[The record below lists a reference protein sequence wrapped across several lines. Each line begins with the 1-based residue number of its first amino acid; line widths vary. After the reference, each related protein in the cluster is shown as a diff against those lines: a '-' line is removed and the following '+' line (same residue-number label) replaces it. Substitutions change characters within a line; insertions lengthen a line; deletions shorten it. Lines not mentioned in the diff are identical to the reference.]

1 MSEVFHPNSGFFI
14 SGSDLETTN
23 RLKWGDVN
31 ISLDRLLHQGSTGVS
46 GALTPDIQTSE
57 VFVIDADGSAVSL
70 GEQTVRLKEVDK
82 ISVNT
87 ISPAFGDGNP
97 FMRLTINGSNFYR
110 ITNVR
115 FGGTESVFETISPTE
130 IEASVPIDARYGK
143 IEVHSSTRSG
153 EAGTTY
159 NTASSPNYFSPKPL
173 MRSISKK
180 SALPE
185 EVLTIEGYSLSSV
198 DGVKFLP
205 SDDIVLP
212 FNVTNN
218 SLKVAVPYG
227 ATRGGLVLLSS
238 KAGASLSVVGL
249 GEDNQFVHSVV
260 IDSIVPNKALA
271 GQSITLNGSNFYSE
285 TLSSTSEDFVK
296 VNFGGID
303 STEAF
308 KLVDSEKI
316 TGTIPLGVPTG
327 ENWVSLYSEVGEIYP
342 LGNTITVSGQAPA
355 ISSFNPSYGVTGTK
369 VSVAGENLIGINKIT
384 LTDESD
390 STNSFSVTGLGIST
404 KSKGKGLIASSLQ
417 NRMEV
422 EIPTGFQSGY
432 SSGEGRMYLKAQV
445 SGDFGVSNTLRS
457 GFLVV
462 GRPIIESVVGGTS
475 LTREPSSTG
484 SLSGLN
490 LLKNAKIKI
499 SDSVTS
505 EDLGFV
511 MSTGTEMN
519 TFGQFVKNLFKLP
532 PSFSTTG
539 IKLKVFGLG
548 GESNLSETIPV
559 YKKPTFSGFTPLS
572 GEAGTA
578 VFASGYFSGLKPSGV
593 LLGDV
598 VAKDIAFSG
607 GSTGISFLVP
617 SGANSEFFKVM
628 TSGGGHESK
637 NKFSLMPDRPDL
649 TGLSPSFSS
658 PLSYSVFGEGQRL
671 DIFGANLNLVDEI
684 VFFDQAGGDV
694 SKTVFASKS
703 ANRISLNLPE
713 NAYSGVVRSK
723 DRFNRMSTGTSSFNI
738 AEFSGASGYY
748 AKFEED
754 ISFSGKYFSGL
765 NATFQ
770 DEFLSGV
777 SGVYQSTSE
786 ESDNGFTFI
795 TKVPRDI
802 VPSRIKFSGN
812 NNDSIFITNETFFP
826 LPTIT
831 GVSGNSSDNGLTL
844 NSSIRVS
851 GVNSYGGYQSG
862 DAVIGITGG
871 GKHSFLPVNSFS
883 RVTGSDGTK
892 SSVFDLSVSGGFT
905 GSGQLFIMSPWED
918 YKSPDFA
925 FPSSKTSEYLS
936 SIVTDNY
943 YRIVYPAPSILGLA
957 NTDIAY
963 SSSPAGRRFNERIS
977 GWISGNSLS
986 PVTGV
991 FFSGYT
997 GSPVLEQAAD
1007 FVALSNNL
1015 IQFAPPFGSYGATGS
1030 AGITGSGDIII
1041 KSPEGDATTAG
1052 MSQSGAFLI
1061 APLSVDVFSPHEGT
1075 TGTVINLYDNHT
1087 SVGGAASLDYLSKIS
1102 FETENYTGEANVT
1115 VYSRAYATTT
1125 VPTVSL
1131 FEGREATLRAHGL
1144 LTDQV
1149 IVNNTGA
1156 GLAGVDDGVFAYKP
1170 YKFRVIPDTPA
1181 VQFNVLSGRGA
1192 PETGPSRSSMFT
1204 IVENIDGVDYY
1215 VTKIINPDGREIIMN
1230 TEKV

>member
-1 MSEVFHPNSGFFI
+1 MPEIFHPNSGFFI

-57 VFVIDADGSAVSL
+57 VFVIDADGSAVNL

-87 ISPAFGDGNP
+87 ISPAFGKPG
-97 FMRLTINGSNFYR
+97 MRLTVNGSNFYR

-130 IEASVPIDARYGK
+130 IEASVPVDARYGK

-153 EAGTTY
+153 EAGATY
-159 NTASSPNYFSPKPL
+159 NTASSPNYFSPRPQ

-180 SALPE
+180 SALPG

-218 SLKVAVPYG
+218 SLKVNVPYG
-227 ATRGGLVLLSS
+227 AIRGGIVLL
-238 KAGASLSVVGL
+238 GGNGLSVSGQ
-249 GEDNQFVHSVV
+249 GADNEFTHSVA
-260 IDSIVPNKALA
+260 INSIVPSGALA
-271 GQSITLNGSNFYSE
+271 GGDITLNGINFYSG
-285 TLSSTSEDFVK
+285 TLSYMSGDFVK

-303 STEAF
+303 STGAF
-308 KLVDSEKI
+308 KLVSSEEI
-316 TGTIPLGVPTG
+316 TGTIPLGAPTG
-327 ENWVSLYSEVGEIYP
+327 ENWVSLYSDVGEIYP
-342 LGNTITVSGQAPA
+342 SGSTVTVSGKVP
-355 ISSFNPSYGVTGTK
+355 IIGGFSPSYGVTGTK
-369 VSVAGENLIGINKIT
+369 VSVTGENLIGVNKIT

-390 STNSFSVTGLGIST
+390 STNSFSITGSGIST

-432 SSGEGRMYLKAQV
+432 SSGEGRVYLKAQV

-462 GRPIIESVVGGTS
+462 GRPIIEDVVGGTS
-475 LTREPSSTG
+475 FVREPSSTG

-499 SDSVTS
+499 SDSITS

-511 MSTGTEMN
+511 MSSGTEMD
-519 TFGQFVKNLFKLP
+519 TSSGQFVKNLFKFP
-532 PSFSTTG
+532 TAFDVTG
-539 IKLKVFGLG
+539 IKLKVSGLG
-548 GESNLSETIPV
+548 GESNFSEAIPV

-572 GEAGTA
+572 GEAGA
-578 VFASGYFSGLKPSGV
+578 AIFASGYFSGLKPSGV
-593 LLGDV
+593 LLDGV

-617 SGANSEFFKVM
+617 SGANSEFFEVI
-628 TSGGGHESK
+628 TSGGVHESK
-637 NKFSLMPDRPDL
+637 NKFSLMPDKPDL

-658 PLSYSVFGEGQRL
+658 PLPYSVFGGGQRL
-671 DIFGANLNLVDEI
+671 DIFGGNLNLVDEV
-684 VFFDQAGGDV
+684 VFFDQAGVDV
-694 SKTVFASKS
+694 SQTVFASKG

-723 DRFNRMSTGTSSFNI
+723 DRFNRISTGTSSFNI

-831 GVSGNSSDNGLTL
+831 GVSGSSSDNGLTI

-892 SSVFDLSVSGGFT
+892 SSVFGLSVSGGFT

-918 YKSPDFA
+918 YKSPDFV

-936 SIVTDNY
+936 SIITDNY
-943 YRIVYPAPSILGLA
+943 YRIVYPTPLISGLA

-963 SSSPAGRRFNERIS
+963 SNSPMDRRFSERIS
-977 GWISGNSLS
+977 GWISGNNLS

-997 GSPVLEQAAD
+997 GSPALEQAAD

-1015 IQFAPPFGSYGATGS
+1015 IQFAPPFGSYGATGL

-1061 APLSVDVFSPHEGT
+1061 PPISVDVFLPQEGT
-1075 TGTVINLYDNHT
+1075 TGSVINLHDNVAPAGT
-1087 SVGGAASLDYLSKIS
+1087 LDYLSKIS

-1125 VPTVSL
+1125 VPTASIL
-1131 FEGREATLRAHGL
+1131 EGRDVTLRAYGL

-1149 IVNNTGA
+1149 IVNNTGV
-1156 GLAGVDDGVFAYKP
+1156 GLVGVDDDVSAYRP
-1170 YKFRVIPDTPA
+1170 YRFRVIPDTPA

>member
-57 VFVIDADGSAVSL
+57 VFVIDADGSAVNL

-87 ISPAFGDGNP
+87 ISPAFGKPG
-97 FMRLTINGSNFYR
+97 MRLTVNGSNFYR

-130 IEASVPIDARYGK
+130 IEASVPVDARAGK

-159 NTASSPNYFSPKPL
+159 NTASSPNYFSPRPQ

-180 SALPE
+180 SALPG

-218 SLKVAVPYG
+218 SLKVNVPYG
-227 ATRGGLVLLSS
+227 AIRGGIVLL
-238 KAGASLSVVGL
+238 GGNGLSVSGQ
-249 GEDNQFVHSVV
+249 GADNEFTHSVA
-260 IDSIVPNKALA
+260 INSIVPSGALA
-271 GQSITLNGSNFYSE
+271 GGDITLNGINFYSG
-285 TLSSTSEDFVK
+285 TLSYMSGDFVK

-303 STEAF
+303 STGAF
-308 KLVDSEKI
+308 KLVSSEEI
-316 TGTIPLGVPTG
+316 TGTIPLGAPTG
-327 ENWVSLYSEVGEIYP
+327 ENWVSLYSDVGEIYP
-342 LGNTITVSGQAPA
+342 SGSTVTVSGKVP
-355 ISSFNPSYGVTGTK
+355 IIGGFSPSYGVTGTK
-369 VSVAGENLIGINKIT
+369 VSVTGENLIGVNKIT

-390 STNSFSVTGLGIST
+390 STNSFSITGSGIST

-432 SSGEGRMYLKAQV
+432 SSGEGRVYLKAQV

-462 GRPIIESVVGGTS
+462 GRPIIEDVVGGTS
-475 LTREPSSTG
+475 FVREPSSTG

-499 SDSVTS
+499 SDSITS

-511 MSTGTEMN
+511 MSSGTEMD
-519 TFGQFVKNLFKLP
+519 TSSGQFVKNLFKFP
-532 PSFSTTG
+532 TAFDVTG
-539 IKLKVFGLG
+539 IKLKVSGLG
-548 GESNLSETIPV
+548 GESNFSEAIPV

-572 GEAGTA
+572 GEAGA
-578 VFASGYFSGLKPSGV
+578 AIFASGYFSGLKPSGV
-593 LLGDV
+593 LLDGV

-617 SGANSEFFKVM
+617 SGANSEFFEVI
-628 TSGGGHESK
+628 TSGGVHESK
-637 NKFSLMPDRPDL
+637 NKFSLMPDKPDL

-658 PLSYSVFGEGQRL
+658 PLPYSVFGGGQRL
-671 DIFGANLNLVDEI
+671 DIFGGNLNLVDEV
-684 VFFDQAGGDV
+684 VFFDQAGVDV
-694 SKTVFASKS
+694 SQTVFASKG

-723 DRFNRMSTGTSSFNI
+723 DRFNRISTGTSSFNI

-831 GVSGNSSDNGLTL
+831 GVSGSSSDNGLTI

-918 YKSPDFA
+918 YKSPDFV

-936 SIVTDNY
+936 SIITDNY
-943 YRIVYPAPSILGLA
+943 YRIVYPTPLISGLA

-963 SSSPAGRRFNERIS
+963 SNSPMDRRFSERIS
-977 GWISGNSLS
+977 GWISGNNLS

-997 GSPVLEQAAD
+997 GSPALEQAAD

-1015 IQFAPPFGSYGATGS
+1015 IQFAPPFGSYGATGL

-1061 APLSVDVFSPHEGT
+1061 PPISVDVFLPQEGT
-1075 TGTVINLYDNHT
+1075 TGSVINLHDNVAPAGT
-1087 SVGGAASLDYLSKIS
+1087 LDYLSKIS

-1125 VPTVSL
+1125 VPTASIL
-1131 FEGREATLRAHGL
+1131 EGRDVTLRAYGL

-1149 IVNNTGA
+1149 IVNNTGV
-1156 GLAGVDDGVFAYKP
+1156 GLVGVDDDVSAYRP
-1170 YKFRVIPDTPA
+1170 YRFRVIPDTPA

>member
-1 MSEVFHPNSGFFI
+1 MPEVFHPNSGFFI

-23 RLKWGDVN
+23 RVKWGDVN

-57 VFVIDADGSAVSL
+57 VFVVDADGSAVNL

-87 ISPAFGDGNP
+87 ISPTFGKPG
-97 FMRLTINGSNFYR
+97 MRLTVNGSNFYR

-130 IEASVPIDARYGK
+130 IEASVPVDARYGK

-159 NTASSPNYFSPKPL
+159 NTASSPNYFSPRPQ

-180 SALPE
+180 SALPG

-198 DGVKFLP
+198 EGVRFLP
-205 SDDIVLP
+205 SDDIILP
-212 FNVTNN
+212 FNVTNS
-218 SLKVAVPYG
+218 SLKVTVPYG
-227 ATRGGLVLLSS
+227 AIRGGIVLL
-238 KAGASLSVVGL
+238 GGDGLSVAGQ
-249 GEDNQFVHSVV
+249 GADNEFTHSVA
-260 IDSIVPNKALA
+260 INSIVPNKALA
-271 GQSITLNGSNFYSE
+271 GQSITLNGTNFYSE

-327 ENWVSLYSEVGEIYP
+327 ENWVSLYSDVGEIYP
-342 LGNTITVSGQAPA
+342 LGNTVTVSGQAPA

-475 LTREPSSTG
+475 FVREPSSTG

-511 MSTGTEMN
+511 MSSGTEMN
-519 TFGQFVKNLFKLP
+519 TSGQFVKNLFKFP

-548 GESNLSETIPV
+548 GESNLSETVPV
-559 YKKPTFSGFTPLS
+559 YRKPTFSGFTPLS

-593 LLGDV
+593 LLDGV

-628 TSGGGHESK
+628 TSGGDHESK
-637 NKFSLMPDRPDL
+637 NKFSLMPDKPDL

-671 DIFGANLNLVDEI
+671 GIFGGNLNLVDEV

-694 SKTVFASKS
+694 SQTVFASKS

-748 AKFEED
+748 ARFGED

-802 VPSRIKFSGN
+802 VSSRIKFSGN

-831 GVSGNSSDNGLTL
+831 GVSGSSGDNGLTL

-892 SSVFDLSVSGGFT
+892 SSVFGLSVSGGFT

-918 YKSPDFA
+918 YKSPDFV

-936 SIVTDNY
+936 SIITDNY
-943 YRIVYPAPSILGLA
+943 YRIVYPAPSISGLA
-957 NTDIAY
+957 NTDVAY
-963 SSSPAGRRFNERIS
+963 SSSPTGRRFNERIS
-977 GWISGNSLS
+977 GWISGNNLS

-997 GSPVLEQAAD
+997 GSPALEEAAD

-1015 IQFAPPFGSYGATGS
+1015 IQFTPPFGSYGATGS
-1030 AGITGSGDIII
+1030 AGITGSGDIIV
-1041 KSPEGDATTAG
+1041 KAPRGDATTAG

-1061 APLSVDVFSPHEGT
+1061 PPISVDVFLPQEGT
-1075 TGTVINLYDNHT
+1075 TGTVINLHDHIT
-1087 SVGGAASLDYLSKIS
+1087 PEGTLGHLSKIS
-1102 FETENYTGEANVT
+1102 FEAENYTGEANAT
-1115 VYSRAYATTT
+1115 VYSSIYATTT
-1125 VPTVSL
+1125 VPSL
-1131 FEGREATLRAHGL
+1131 SLLEGRDITLRAHGL

-1149 IVNNTGA
+1149 IVNNTGV
-1156 GLAGVDDGVFAYKP
+1156 GLVGVDDAILSYRP

-1181 VQFNVLSGRGA
+1181 IQFNVLSGRGA

-1204 IVENIDGVDYY
+1204 IVQNIDGVDYY

>member
-1 MSEVFHPNSGFFI
+1 MPEVFHPNSGFFI

-23 RLKWGDVN
+23 RVKWGDVN

-57 VFVIDADGSAVSL
+57 VFVVDADGSAVNL

-87 ISPAFGDGNP
+87 ISPTFGKPG
-97 FMRLTINGSNFYR
+97 MRLTVNGSNFYR

-130 IEASVPIDARYGK
+130 IEASVPVDARYGK

-159 NTASSPNYFSPKPL
+159 NTASSPNYFSPRPQ

-180 SALPE
+180 SALPG

-198 DGVKFLP
+198 EGVRFLP
-205 SDDIVLP
+205 SDDIILP
-212 FNVTNN
+212 FNVTNS
-218 SLKVAVPYG
+218 SLKVTVPYG
-227 ATRGGLVLLSS
+227 AIRGGVVLL
-238 KAGASLSVVGL
+238 GGDGLSVAGQ
-249 GEDNQFVHSVV
+249 GADNEFTHSVA
-260 IDSIVPNKALA
+260 INSIVPNKALA
-271 GQSITLNGSNFYSE
+271 GQSITLNGTNFYSE

-327 ENWVSLYSEVGEIYP
+327 ENWVSLYSDVGEIYP
-342 LGNTITVSGQAPA
+342 LGNTVTVSGQAPA

-475 LTREPSSTG
+475 FVREPSSTG

-511 MSTGTEMN
+511 MSSGTEMN
-519 TFGQFVKNLFKLP
+519 TSGQFVKNLFKFP

-548 GESNLSETIPV
+548 GESNLSETVPV
-559 YKKPTFSGFTPLS
+559 YRKPTFSGFTPLS

-593 LLGDV
+593 LLDGV

-628 TSGGGHESK
+628 TSGGDHESK
-637 NKFSLMPDRPDL
+637 NKFSLMPDKPDL

-671 DIFGANLNLVDEI
+671 GIFGGNLNLVDEV

-694 SKTVFASKS
+694 SQTVFASKS

-723 DRFNRMSTGTSSFNI
+723 DRFNRMSTGISSFNI

-748 AKFEED
+748 ARFGED

-802 VPSRIKFSGN
+802 VSSRIKFSGN

-831 GVSGNSSDNGLTL
+831 GVSGSSGDNGLTL

-918 YKSPDFA
+918 YKSPDFV

-936 SIVTDNY
+936 SIITDNY
-943 YRIVYPAPSILGLA
+943 YRIVYPAPSISGLA
-957 NTDIAY
+957 NTNVAY
-963 SSSPAGRRFNERIS
+963 SSSPTGRRFNERIS
-977 GWISGNSLS
+977 GWISGNNLS

-997 GSPVLEQAAD
+997 GSPALEEAAD

-1015 IQFAPPFGSYGATGS
+1015 IQFTPPFGSYGATGS
-1030 AGITGSGDIII
+1030 AGITGSGDIIV
-1041 KSPEGDATTAG
+1041 KAPRGDATTAG

-1061 APLSVDVFSPHEGT
+1061 PPISVDVFLPQEGT
-1075 TGTVINLYDNHT
+1075 TGTVINLHDHIT
-1087 SVGGAASLDYLSKIS
+1087 PEGTLGHLSKIS
-1102 FETENYTGEANVT
+1102 FEAENYTGEANAT
-1115 VYSRAYATTT
+1115 VYSSIYATTT
-1125 VPTVSL
+1125 VPSL
-1131 FEGREATLRAHGL
+1131 SLLEGRDITLRAHGL

-1149 IVNNTGA
+1149 IVNNTGV
-1156 GLAGVDDGVFAYKP
+1156 GLVGVDDAILSYRP

-1181 VQFNVLSGRGA
+1181 IQFNVLSGRGA

-1204 IVENIDGVDYY
+1204 IVQNIDGVDYY

>member
-1 MSEVFHPNSGFFI
+1 MPEIFHPNSGFFV
-14 SGSDLETTN
+14 SGTDLETTN
-23 RLKWGDVN
+23 RVKWGDVD
-31 ISLDRLLHQGSTGVS
+31 ISLDRLLHQGATGVS

-57 VFVIDADGSAVSL
+57 VFVIDADGSAVNL
-70 GEQTVRLKEVDK
+70 GEQIVRLKEVDK

-87 ISPAFGDGNP
+87 ISPTFGKPG
-97 FMRLTINGSNFYR
+97 MRLTVNGSNFYR

-130 IEASVPIDARYGK
+130 IQASVPVDARHGK
-143 IEVHSSTRSG
+143 VEVHSSTRSG

-159 NTASSPNYFSPKPL
+159 NTASSPNYFSPRPQI
-173 MRSISKK
+173 RSISRK
-180 SALPE
+180 SASPGD
-185 EVLTIEGYSLSSV
+185 VLTIEGYSLSSV

-205 SDDIVLP
+205 SDDVILP
-212 FNVTNN
+212 FNVTNT
-218 SLKVAVPYG
+218 SLKVTVPYG
-227 ATRGGLVLLSS
+227 PARGSLVLL
-238 KAGASLSVVGL
+238 AGSDLSVTGQ
-249 GEDNQFVHSVV
+249 GSDSRFTHSTVV
-260 IDSIVPNKALA
+260 NSIVPSGALA
-271 GQSITLNGSNFYSE
+271 GGDITLNGTNFYSG
-285 TLSSTSEDFVK
+285 TLSYTSGDFVK

-303 STEAF
+303 STGAF
-308 KLVDSEKI
+308 KLVSTEKI

-327 ENWVSLYSEVGEIYP
+327 ENWVSLYSDAAEIYP
-342 LGNTITVSGQAPA
+342 SGNTVTVSGQAPA
-355 ISSFNPSYGVTGTK
+355 ISSFSPLYGVTGTK
-369 VSVAGENLIGINKIT
+369 VSIVGENLIGIRKIT

-390 STNSFSVTGLGIST
+390 STNSFSVTGSGIST

-432 SSGEGRMYLKAQV
+432 SSGEGRVYLKAQV
-445 SGDFGVSNTLRS
+445 SGDFGTSNTLRS

-462 GRPIIESVVGGTS
+462 GKPIIEDVIGGAS
-475 LTREPSSTG
+475 FTREPSSTG

-499 SDSVTS
+499 YDSVTA

-511 MSTGTEMN
+511 MSSGTEMDISS
-519 TFGQFVKNLFKLP
+519 GQFVKNLFKFP
-532 PSFSTTG
+532 AAFDATG
-539 IKLKVFGLG
+539 IKLKVSGLG
-548 GESNLSETIPV
+548 GESNFSEAISV
-559 YKKPTFSGFTPLS
+559 YKKPTFSGFYPLS

-578 VFASGYFSGLKPSGV
+578 ILASGYFSGLKPSGV
-593 LLGDV
+593 LLDGV
-598 VAKDIAFSG
+598 VAKDITFSG

-617 SGANSEFFKVM
+617 SGANSEFFKVV
-628 TSGGGHESK
+628 TSGGSHESK
-637 NKFSLMPDRPDL
+637 SKFSLMPDKPDL

-658 PLSYSVFGEGQRL
+658 PLSYSVLGGGQRL
-671 DIFGANLNLVDEI
+671 DIFGRNLNLVDEV

-694 SKTVFASKS
+694 SQTVFASKS
-703 ANRISLNLPE
+703 ANRISLSLPV
-713 NAYSGVVRSK
+713 NAYSGVMRSK
-723 DRFNRMSTGTSSFNI
+723 DRFNRMTTGTSAFNI

-777 SGVYQSTSE
+777 SGIYQSTSE
-786 ESDNGFTFI
+786 ESDNGFTF
-795 TKVPRDI
+795 TTRVPRDI

-812 NNDSIFITNETFFP
+812 NNDSIFITDETFFP

-831 GVSGNSSDNGLTL
+831 GVSGSSSDSELTL

-851 GVNSYGGYQSG
+851 GVNSYGGYRSG
-862 DAVIGITGG
+862 DAVIGITGD

-883 RVTGSDGTK
+883 RVTGSDGAK
-892 SSVFDLSVSGGFT
+892 SSVFGLSVSGGFT

-918 YKSPDFA
+918 YKSPDFV

-943 YRIVYPAPSILGLA
+943 YTIVYPAPSISGLA
-957 NTDIAY
+957 NTDVAY
-963 SSSPAGRRFNERIS
+963 SSSPTGRMFNERIS
-977 GWISGNSLS
+977 GWISGNNLS

-997 GSPVLEQAAD
+997 GSPALQGAAD

-1015 IQFAPPFGSYGATGS
+1015 IQFASPFGSYGATGS

-1061 APLSVDVFSPHEGT
+1061 PPISVDVFLPQEGT
-1075 TGTVINLYDNHT
+1075 TGSVINLHDHVVPNGT
-1087 SVGGAASLDYLSKIS
+1087 LEYLSEIS
-1102 FETENYTGEANVT
+1102 FEAENYTGSASVT
-1115 VYSRAYATTT
+1115 VHSSSYATTT

-1131 FEGREATLRAHGL
+1131 LEGRDVTLKAHGL

-1149 IVNNTGA
+1149 IVNNTGV
-1156 GLAGVDDGVFAYKP
+1156 GLVGVDDDVSVYRP
-1170 YKFRVIPDTPA
+1170 YRFRVIPDTPA

>member
-1 MSEVFHPNSGFFI
+1 MPEIFHPNSGFFI

-57 VFVIDADGSAVSL
+57 VFVVDADGSAVNL

-87 ISPAFGDGNP
+87 ISPAFGKPG
-97 FMRLTINGSNFYR
+97 MRLTVNGSNFYR

-130 IEASVPIDARYGK
+130 IEASVPVDARAGK

-159 NTASSPNYFSPKPL
+159 NTASSPNYFSPRPQ

-180 SALPE
+180 SALPG

-218 SLKVAVPYG
+218 SLKVNVPYG
-227 ATRGGLVLLSS
+227 AIRGGIVLL
-238 KAGASLSVVGL
+238 GGNGLSVSGQ
-249 GEDNQFVHSVV
+249 GADNEFTHSVA
-260 IDSIVPNKALA
+260 INSIVPSGALA
-271 GQSITLNGSNFYSE
+271 GGDITLNGINFYSG
-285 TLSSTSEDFVK
+285 TLSYMSGDFVK

-303 STEAF
+303 STGAF
-308 KLVDSEKI
+308 KLVSSEEI
-316 TGTIPLGVPTG
+316 TGTIPLGAPTG
-327 ENWVSLYSEVGEIYP
+327 ENWVSLYSDVGEIYP
-342 LGNTITVSGQAPA
+342 SGSTVTVSGKVP
-355 ISSFNPSYGVTGTK
+355 IIGGFSPSYGVTGTK
-369 VSVAGENLIGINKIT
+369 VSVTGENLIGVNKIT

-390 STNSFSVTGLGIST
+390 STNSFSITGSGIST

-432 SSGEGRMYLKAQV
+432 SSGEGRVYLKAQV

-462 GRPIIESVVGGTS
+462 GRPIIEDVVGGTS
-475 LTREPSSTG
+475 FVREPSSTG

-499 SDSVTS
+499 SDSITS

-511 MSTGTEMN
+511 MSSGTEMD
-519 TFGQFVKNLFKLP
+519 TSSGQFVKNLFKFP
-532 PSFSTTG
+532 TAFDVTG
-539 IKLKVFGLG
+539 IKLKVSGLG
-548 GESNLSETIPV
+548 GESNFSEAIPV

-572 GEAGTA
+572 GEAGA
-578 VFASGYFSGLKPSGV
+578 AIFASGYFSGLKPSGV
-593 LLGDV
+593 LLDGV

-617 SGANSEFFKVM
+617 SGANSEFFEVI
-628 TSGGGHESK
+628 TSGGVHESK
-637 NKFSLMPDRPDL
+637 NKFSLMPDKPDL

-658 PLSYSVFGEGQRL
+658 PLPYSVFGGGQRL
-671 DIFGANLNLVDEI
+671 DIFGGNLNLVDEV
-684 VFFDQAGGDV
+684 VFFDQAGVDV
-694 SKTVFASKS
+694 SQTVFASKG

-723 DRFNRMSTGTSSFNI
+723 DRFNRISTGTSSFNI

-831 GVSGNSSDNGLTL
+831 GVSGSSSDNGLTI

-892 SSVFDLSVSGGFT
+892 SSVFGLSVSGGFT
-905 GSGQLFIMSPWED
+905 SSGQLFIMSPWED
-918 YKSPDFA
+918 YKSPDFV

-936 SIVTDNY
+936 SIITDNY
-943 YRIVYPAPSILGLA
+943 YRIVYPTPLISGLA

-963 SSSPAGRRFNERIS
+963 SNSPMDRRFSERIS
-977 GWISGNSLS
+977 GWISGNNLS

-997 GSPVLEQAAD
+997 GSPALEQAAD

-1015 IQFAPPFGSYGATGS
+1015 IQFAPPFGSYGATGL

-1061 APLSVDVFSPHEGT
+1061 PPISVDVFLPQEGT
-1075 TGTVINLYDNHT
+1075 TGSVINLHDNVAPAGT
-1087 SVGGAASLDYLSKIS
+1087 LDYVSKIS

-1125 VPTVSL
+1125 VPTASIL
-1131 FEGREATLRAHGL
+1131 EGRDVTLRAYGL

-1149 IVNNTGA
+1149 IVNNTGV
-1156 GLAGVDDGVFAYKP
+1156 GLVGVDDDVSAYRP
-1170 YKFRVIPDTPA
+1170 YRFRVIPDTPA

>member
-1 MSEVFHPNSGFFI
+1 MPEIFHPNSGFFV
-14 SGSDLETTN
+14 SGTDLETTN
-23 RLKWGDVN
+23 RVKWGDVD
-31 ISLDRLLHQGSTGVS
+31 ISLDRLLHQGATGVS

-57 VFVIDADGSAVSL
+57 VFVIDADGSAVNL
-70 GEQTVRLKEVDK
+70 GEQIVRLKEVDK

-87 ISPAFGDGNP
+87 ISPTFGKPG
-97 FMRLTINGSNFYR
+97 MRLTVNGSNFYR

-130 IEASVPIDARYGK
+130 IQASVPVDARHGK
-143 IEVHSSTRSG
+143 VEVHSSTRSG

-159 NTASSPNYFSPKPL
+159 NTASSPNYFSPRPQI
-173 MRSISKK
+173 RSISRK
-180 SALPE
+180 SASPGD
-185 EVLTIEGYSLSSV
+185 VLTIEGYSLSSV

-205 SDDIVLP
+205 SDDVILP
-212 FNVTNN
+212 FNVTNT
-218 SLKVAVPYG
+218 SLKVTVPYG
-227 ATRGGLVLLSS
+227 PARGSLVLL
-238 KAGASLSVVGL
+238 AGSDLSVTGQ
-249 GEDNQFVHSVV
+249 GSDSRFTHSTVV
-260 IDSIVPNKALA
+260 NSIVPSGALA
-271 GQSITLNGSNFYSE
+271 GGDITLNGTNFYSG
-285 TLSSTSEDFVK
+285 TLSYTSGDFVK

-303 STEAF
+303 STGAF
-308 KLVDSEKI
+308 KLVSTEKI

-327 ENWVSLYSEVGEIYP
+327 ENWVSLYSDAAEIYP
-342 LGNTITVSGQAPA
+342 SGNTVTVSGQAPA
-355 ISSFNPSYGVTGTK
+355 ISSFSPLYGVTGTK
-369 VSVAGENLIGINKIT
+369 VSIVGENLIGIRKIT

-390 STNSFSVTGLGIST
+390 STNSFSVTGSGIST

-432 SSGEGRMYLKAQV
+432 SSGEGRVYLKAQV
-445 SGDFGVSNTLRS
+445 SGDFGTSNTLRS

-462 GRPIIESVVGGTS
+462 GKPIIEDVIGGAS
-475 LTREPSSTG
+475 FTREPSSTG

-499 SDSVTS
+499 YDSVTA

-511 MSTGTEMN
+511 MSSGTEMDISS
-519 TFGQFVKNLFKLP
+519 GQFVKNLFKFP
-532 PSFSTTG
+532 AAFDATG
-539 IKLKVFGLG
+539 IKLKVSGLG
-548 GESNLSETIPV
+548 GESNFSEAISV
-559 YKKPTFSGFTPLS
+559 YKKPTFSGFYPLS

-578 VFASGYFSGLKPSGV
+578 ILASGYFSGLKPSGV
-593 LLGDV
+593 LLDGV

-617 SGANSEFFKVM
+617 SGANSEFFKVV
-628 TSGGGHESK
+628 TSGGSHESK
-637 NKFSLMPDRPDL
+637 SKFSLMPDKPDL

-658 PLSYSVFGEGQRL
+658 PLSYSVLGGGQRL
-671 DIFGANLNLVDEI
+671 DIFGRNLNLVDEV

-694 SKTVFASKS
+694 SQTVFASKS
-703 ANRISLNLPE
+703 ANRISLSLPV
-713 NAYSGVVRSK
+713 NAYSGVMRSK
-723 DRFNRMSTGTSSFNI
+723 DRFNRMTTGTSAFNI

-777 SGVYQSTSE
+777 SGIYQSTSE
-786 ESDNGFTFI
+786 ESDNGFTF
-795 TKVPRDI
+795 TTRVPRDI

-812 NNDSIFITNETFFP
+812 NNDSIFITDETFFP

-831 GVSGNSSDNGLTL
+831 GVSGSSSDSELTL

-851 GVNSYGGYQSG
+851 GVNSYGGYRSG
-862 DAVIGITGG
+862 DAVIGITGD

-883 RVTGSDGTK
+883 RVTGSDGAK
-892 SSVFDLSVSGGFT
+892 SSVFGLSVSGGFT

-918 YKSPDFA
+918 YKSPDFV

-943 YRIVYPAPSILGLA
+943 YTIVYPAPSISGLA
-957 NTDIAY
+957 NTDVAY
-963 SSSPAGRRFNERIS
+963 SSSPTGRMFNERIS
-977 GWISGNSLS
+977 GWISGNNLS

-997 GSPVLEQAAD
+997 GSPALQGAAD
-1007 FVALSNNL
+1007 FVVLSNNL
-1015 IQFAPPFGSYGATGS
+1015 IQFASPFGSYGATGS

-1061 APLSVDVFSPHEGT
+1061 PPISVDVFLPQEGT
-1075 TGTVINLYDNHT
+1075 TGSVINLHDHVVPNGT
-1087 SVGGAASLDYLSKIS
+1087 LEYLSEIS
-1102 FETENYTGEANVT
+1102 FEAENYTGSASVT
-1115 VYSRAYATTT
+1115 VHSSSYATTT

-1131 FEGREATLRAHGL
+1131 LEGRDVTLKAHGL

-1149 IVNNTGA
+1149 IVNNTGV
-1156 GLAGVDDGVFAYKP
+1156 GLVGVDDDVSVYRP
-1170 YKFRVIPDTPA
+1170 YRFRVIPDTPA

>member
-1 MSEVFHPNSGFFI
+1 MPEIFHPNSGFFI

-31 ISLDRLLHQGSTGVS
+31 ISLDRLLHQGATGVS

-57 VFVIDADGSAVSL
+57 VFVIDADGSAVNL
-70 GEQTVRLKEVDK
+70 GEQIVRLKEVDK
-82 ISVNT
+82 VSVNT
-87 ISPAFGDGNP
+87 VSPTFGKPG
-97 FMRLTINGSNFYR
+97 MRLTVNGSNFYR

-130 IEASVPIDARYGK
+130 IQASVPVDARHGK
-143 IEVHSSTRSG
+143 VEVHSSTRSG

-159 NTASSPNYFSPKPL
+159 NTASSPNYFSPRPQI
-173 MRSISKK
+173 RSISRK
-180 SALPE
+180 SSPPGD
-185 EVLTIEGYSLSSV
+185 VLTIEGYSLSSV

-205 SDDIVLP
+205 SDDVILP
-212 FNVTNN
+212 FNVTNT
-218 SLKVAVPYG
+218 SLKVTVPHG
-227 ATRGGLVLLSS
+227 PARGSLVLL
-238 KAGASLSVVGL
+238 AGSDLRVTGQGPDSRFTHSTVV
-249 GEDNQFVHSVV
+249 S
-260 IDSIVPNKALA
+260 SIVPSGALA
-271 GQSITLNGSNFYSE
+271 GGDITLNGTNFYSG
-285 TLSSTSEDFVK
+285 TLSYTSGDFVK

-303 STEAF
+303 STGVF
-308 KLVDSEKI
+308 KLVSTEKI

-327 ENWVSLYSEVGEIYP
+327 ENWVSLYSDAAEIYP
-342 LGNTITVSGQAPA
+342 SGNTVTVSGQAPA
-355 ISSFNPSYGVTGTK
+355 ISSFSPLHGVTGTK
-369 VSVAGENLIGINKIT
+369 VSIVGENLIGIRKIT

-390 STNSFSVTGLGIST
+390 STNSFSVTGSGIST

-432 SSGEGRMYLKAQV
+432 SSGEGRIYLKAQV
-445 SGDFGVSNTLRS
+445 SGDFGTSNALRS

-462 GRPIIESVVGGTS
+462 GRPIIESVVGGAS
-475 LTREPSSTG
+475 FVREPSSTG

-499 SDSVTS
+499 YDSVTA
-505 EDLGFV
+505 EGLGFV
-511 MSTGTEMN
+511 MSSGTEMD
-519 TFGQFVKNLFKLP
+519 TSSGQFVKNLFKFP
-532 PSFSTTG
+532 PSFSATG
-539 IKLKVFGLG
+539 IKLKVSSLG

-593 LLGDV
+593 LLDGV
-598 VAKDIAFSG
+598 VTKDIAFSG

-617 SGANSEFFKVM
+617 SGANSEFFKVV
-628 TSGGGHESK
+628 TSGGSHESK
-637 NKFSLMPDRPDL
+637 NKFSLMPDKPDL

-671 DIFGANLNLVDEI
+671 DIFGRNLNLVDEV

-694 SKTVFASKS
+694 SQTVFASKS
-703 ANRISLNLPE
+703 ANRISLSLPA
-713 NAYSGVVRSK
+713 NAYSGVMRSK
-723 DRFNRMSTGTSSFNI
+723 DRFNRMTTGTSAFNI

-777 SGVYQSTSE
+777 SGIYQSTSE
-786 ESDNGFTFI
+786 ESDNGFTF
-795 TKVPRDI
+795 TTRVPRDI

-812 NNDSIFITNETFFP
+812 NNDSIFITDETFFP

-831 GVSGNSSDNGLTL
+831 GVSGSSSDNGLTL

-862 DAVIGITGG
+862 DAVIGITGD

-883 RVTGSDGTK
+883 RVTGSDGAK
-892 SSVFDLSVSGGFT
+892 SSVFGLSVSGGFT

-918 YKSPDFA
+918 YKSPDFV

-943 YRIVYPAPSILGLA
+943 YTIVYPAPSISGLA
-957 NTDIAY
+957 NTDVAY
-963 SSSPAGRRFNERIS
+963 SSSPTGRMFNERIS
-977 GWISGNSLS
+977 GWISGNNLS

-997 GSPVLEQAAD
+997 GSPALQGAAD

-1015 IQFAPPFGSYGATGS
+1015 IQFASPFGSYGATGS

-1061 APLSVDVFSPHEGT
+1061 PPISVDVFLPQEGT
-1075 TGTVINLYDNHT
+1075 TGSVINLHDHVVPNGT
-1087 SVGGAASLDYLSKIS
+1087 LEYLSEIS
-1102 FETENYTGEANVT
+1102 FEAENYTGSASVT
-1115 VYSRAYATTT
+1115 VHSSSYATTT

-1131 FEGREATLRAHGL
+1131 LEGRDVTLKAHGL

-1149 IVNNTGA
+1149 IVNNTGV
-1156 GLAGVDDGVFAYKP
+1156 GLVGVDDDVSVYRP
-1170 YKFRVIPDTPA
+1170 YRFRVIPDTPA